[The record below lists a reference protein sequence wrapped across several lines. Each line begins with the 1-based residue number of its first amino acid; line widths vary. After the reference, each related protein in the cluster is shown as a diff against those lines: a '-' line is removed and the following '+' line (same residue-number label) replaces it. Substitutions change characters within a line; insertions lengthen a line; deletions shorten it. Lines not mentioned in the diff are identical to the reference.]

1 MLAHY
6 HPTLSLDRVNK
17 ELKKLKKLNYNRF
30 MWWRLYDQ
38 KNPKL
43 HHRCP
48 LIDRIKNGDFDPS
61 HFKYQVELCEH
72 ELNAVWDSCCPDM
85 QMFIE
90 KTTMLRARRK
100 RLIEDYNKDETE
112 RLELAI
118 KGFVE
123 NFSCTKEQVYEEIDE
138 CSGTLEDLYYIIE
151 KKYSHPRS
159 SLPSYFNKPKRGRP
173 AKLQA

>member
-1 MLAHY
+1 
-6 HPTLSLDRVNK
+6 
-17 ELKKLKKLNYNRF
+17 
-30 MWWRLYDQ
+30 
-38 KNPKL
+38 
-43 HHRCP
+43 
-48 LIDRIKNGDFDPS
+48 
-61 HFKYQVELCEH
+61 
-72 ELNAVWDSCCPDM
+72 M

-90 KTTMLRARRK
+90 KNTMLRARRK
-100 RLIEDYNKDETE
+100 RLIEDFNKDETE
-112 RLELAI
+112 RFELAI

>member
-61 HFKYQVELCEH
+61 HYKYQVELCEH
-72 ELNAVWDSCCPDM
+72 ELNAVWETCSPDM

-100 RLIEDYNKDETE
+100 RLIEDFNKDETE

-123 NFSCTKEQVYEEIDE
+123 TFSCTKEQVYEEIDK

-151 KKYSHPRS
+151 NKYSHPFAS
-159 SLPSYFNKPKRGRP
+159 FPSFLQPRRGRP